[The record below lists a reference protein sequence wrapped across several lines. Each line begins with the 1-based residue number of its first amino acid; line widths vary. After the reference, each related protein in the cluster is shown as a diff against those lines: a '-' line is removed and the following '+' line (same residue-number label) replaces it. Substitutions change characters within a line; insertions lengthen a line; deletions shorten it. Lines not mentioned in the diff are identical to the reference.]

1 MTKNTKSKK
10 PDSLTDIKSLPVSLA
25 TPYIQE
31 LAKHTML
38 YDRKLAKLL
47 KQMNDAYQNFRADS
61 DSAVNTATEI
71 YNAIE
76 LNCLTSR
83 AIMQDLWRS
92 MQMRGSWQGCLI
104 PDPDISDGISISFDE
119 KSQHLH
125 IEMPPILP
133 VDGTMAAFLPGKIRC
148 AMEKFSR
155 EYQETHNG
163 KILRL
168 SPAFVAITH
177 HYNRKKKNASISMT
191 DYDNT
196 EFSAVLNALHFT
208 RIFNDDPA
216 SIVLMQSAAFG
227 RRDYTEVNIVPVSRK
242 NELLQ
247 SIDFSLYRRK
257 TTVEKTQEKH
267 RQETSKNVDL

>member
-1 MTKNTKSKK
+1 MTKNTKPKK

-92 MQMRGSWQGCLI
+92 MQMRGIRQGCLI
-104 PDPDISDGISISFDE
+104 PDPDISEGINISFDE
-119 KSQHLH
+119 KKQHLH

-133 VDGTMAAFLPGKIRC
+133 VDGTMAAFLPEKIRC

-155 EYQETHNG
+155 KYQETHNG

-168 SPAFVAITH
+168 SPAFVVFTH
-177 HYNRKKKNASISMT
+177 HYNWNKKNASISMT

-196 EFSAVLNALHFT
+196 EFSAVLNALHYT
-208 RIFNDDPA
+208 RIFNDDPT
-216 SIVLMQSAAFG
+216 SIILMQSAVFG
-227 RRDYTEVNIVPVSRK
+227 RRDYTEVNIVPVSRRS
-242 NELLQ
+242 ELFQ
-247 SIDFSLYRRK
+247 SIDFSLYDRRASIQK
-257 TTVEKTQEKH
+257 AKAEEKGEF
-267 RQETSKNVDL
+267 